1 MSQLGAF
8 GEFMMSPAYV
18 VFVAGIGLVV
28 SVLLGLVGGLIG
40 SKMFKRGE
48 DEGPVD
54 EPAELV

>member
-1 MSQLGAF
+1 
-8 GEFMMSPAYV
+8 MMSPAYV